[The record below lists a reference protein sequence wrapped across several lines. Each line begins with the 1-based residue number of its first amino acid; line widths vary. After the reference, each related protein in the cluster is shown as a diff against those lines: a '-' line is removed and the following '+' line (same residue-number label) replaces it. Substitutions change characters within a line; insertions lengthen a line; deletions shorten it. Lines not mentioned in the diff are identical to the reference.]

1 MCYNLL
7 MKKRKTIT
15 AAELSASADLDQG
28 QRDRI
33 TATSERA
40 EQSAHFGLLTP
51 AMHIDVRSQVDLPSG
66 ERWMQLS
73 EAAELLNLEPRS
85 LRRRCQKLGI
95 PKNIGKDGVSWIWVK
110 VTSGD
115 NLARRA

>member
-1 MCYNLL
+1 
-7 MKKRKTIT
+7 MKRRKTIT
-15 AAELSASADLDQG
+15 AAELSASADLEQG

-33 TATSERA
+33 IAASERA

-51 AMHIDVRSQVDLPSG
+51 AMHIDAEAQAGLPSG

-85 LRRRCQKLGI
+85 LRRRCQDLRV
-95 PKNIGKDGVSWIWVK
+95 PKNISKDGVSWIWVK

-115 NLARRA
+115 SQTRRA

>member
-1 MCYNLL
+1 MRYNFL
-7 MKKRKTIT
+7 MEKRKTIT

-28 QRDRI
+28 QRDRN
-33 TATSERA
+33 TAASERA
-40 EQSAHFGLLTP
+40 EQSAHFGLLTH
-51 AMHIDVRSQVDLPSG
+51 AMHIDAGAQADLPSG
-66 ERWMQLS
+66 ERWMLLS

-85 LRRRCQKLGI
+85 LRRRCQDLRI

-115 NLARRA
+115 SQARRA